1 MWYYQSHVG
10 NPTRGYLYGHTAGKR
25 GNPTRGY
32 LYESEEIMSKYTVSK
47 IKLNATKE
55 VEEFVSAAGKCDF
68 DIDIFYNRMI
78 IDAKSILGILS
89 MDLNN
94 VLTVHCYGEDPEF
107 SNTLRK
113 FAVA

>member
-1 MWYYQSHVG
+1 MAQTCFLFG
-10 NPTRGYLYGHTAGKR
+10 AGPFYGLAAAPQPGDLILAAD
-25 GNPTRGY
+25 P
-32 LYESEEIMSKYTVSK
+32 
-47 IKLNATKE
+47 
-55 VEEFVSAAGKCDF
+55 AAGKCDF

>member
-1 MWYYQSHVG
+1 M
-10 NPTRGYLYGHTAGKR
+10 TRTIRLT
-25 GNPTRGY
+25 PD
-32 LYESEEIMSKYTVSK
+32 
-47 IKLNATKE
+47 E
-55 VEEFVSAAGKCDF
+55 VQRFVDVTTKCDF

-78 IDAKSILGILS
+78 IDTKSILGILS

-113 FAVA
+113 FAEA